1 MNKKG
6 FTLMEVLLVVTI
18 AAVVGIGSVV
28 MYETTTNVTKEEDLK
43 NTYVDIEQAATLYM
57 DVDSSALISFRE
69 NNYLSVP
76 ILTLK
81 SNNYIDSDLKNPV
94 DNSDISDD
102 YLVYIYVEKKQNKSY
117 LNTCIV
123 ERAGTSGTPKCIAN
137 NEGEACG
144 CCNFET
150 NSDNPA
156 CKQK

>member
-28 MYETTTNVTKEEDLK
+28 MYETTTNVTKEEELK

-94 DNSDISDD
+94 DNSDIPDD

-123 ERAGTSGTPKCIAN
+123 KRVGSGTPKCIAN
-137 NEGEACG
+137 SEGEACG

-150 NSDNPA
+150 NSSNPA
-156 CKQK
+156 CK